1 MIGFFEENMWNAEP
15 RRARSGTQTAWAG
28 AYYRDAKIRDQL
40 SLPKNES
47 ARDPNLL
54 YSRRKI
60 CRSL

>member
-40 SLPKNES
+40 SSPKMSLPAIVTCYILNGKQ
-47 ARDPNLL
+47 AAV
-54 YSRRKI
+54 
-60 CRSL
+60 